1 MKIKISFLDSELD
14 FSVSNIYSL
23 EVHNKKYLYRIS
35 KLFYMLSND
44 TNIDDLKAYDK
55 NNEEILITNKIRFF
69 TNYFDFNFHSKKYNN
84 DITKYIISNLEQYE
98 SEKILKSYRKLCE
111 LLNKEL
117 LKLDLPISINV
128 EEGITNVIKLLKYSI
143 NNKEELLDNLLL
155 LIDLETILNS
165 NKVLCFINLKQY
177 LSKEELKELYKYATY
192 NSVNFILI
200 DSIKYNCIKEYEKLI
215 IIDENLEDYMI

>member
-1 MKIKISFLDSELD
+1 
-14 FSVSNIYSL
+14 
-23 EVHNKKYLYRIS
+23 
-35 KLFYMLSND
+35 MLSND

>member
-44 TNIDDLKAYDK
+44 INIDDLKAYDK

-69 TNYFDFNFHSKKYNN
+69 TNYFDFNFNSKKYNN
-84 DITKYIISNLEQYE
+84 DIIKYIISNLEQYE
-98 SEKILKSYRKLCE
+98 SEKILKTYRKICE

-117 LKLDLPISINV
+117 LKLDLPISVNV

-165 NKVLCFINLKQY
+165 NKILCFINLKQY

>member
-35 KLFYMLSND
+35 KLFYMLSNEI
-44 TNIDDLKAYDK
+44 NIDDLKAYDK

-69 TNYFDFNFHSKKYNN
+69 TNYFDFNFNSKKYNN
-84 DITKYIISNLEQYE
+84 DIIKYIISNLEQYE
-98 SEKILKSYRKLCE
+98 SEKILKTYRKICE

-117 LKLDLPISINV
+117 LKLDLPISVNV

-165 NKVLCFINLKQY
+165 NKILCFINLKQY

>member
-44 TNIDDLKAYDK
+44 INIDDLKAYDK

-69 TNYFDFNFHSKKYNN
+69 TNYFDFNFNSKKYNN
-84 DITKYIISNLEQYE
+84 DIIKYIISNLEKYE
-98 SEKILKSYRKLCE
+98 SEKILKTYRKICE

-117 LKLDLPISINV
+117 LKLDLPISVNV

-165 NKVLCFINLKQY
+165 NKILCFINLKQY

>member
-23 EVHNKKYLYRIS
+23 EVYNKKYLYRIS
-35 KLFYMLSND
+35 KLFYMLSNEI
-44 TNIDDLKAYDK
+44 NIDDLKAYDK

-69 TNYFDFNFHSKKYNN
+69 TNYFDFNFNSKKYNN
-84 DITKYIISNLEQYE
+84 DIIKYIISNLEQYE
-98 SEKILKSYRKLCE
+98 SEKILKTYRKICE

-117 LKLDLPISINV
+117 LKLDLPISVNV

-165 NKVLCFINLKQY
+165 NKILCFINLKQY

>member
-44 TNIDDLKAYDK
+44 INIDDLKAYDK

-69 TNYFDFNFHSKKYNN
+69 TNYFDFNFNSKKYNN
-84 DITKYIISNLEQYE
+84 DITKYIISNLEQYD
-98 SEKILKSYRKLCE
+98 SEKILKTYRKICE

-117 LKLDLPISINV
+117 LKLDLPISVNV

-165 NKVLCFINLKQY
+165 NKILCFINLKQY

-200 DSIKYNCIKEYEKLI
+200 DSIEYNCIKEYEKLI

>member
-14 FSVSNIYSL
+14 FSVCNIYSL

-44 TNIDDLKAYDK
+44 TNIDDIKAYDK
-55 NNEEILITNKIRFF
+55 NNKEILITNKIRFF
-69 TNYFDFNFHSKKYNN
+69 TNYFDFNFNSKKYNN

-98 SEKILKSYRKLCE
+98 SEKILKAYRKICE

-177 LSKEELKELYKYATY
+177 LSKEELEELYKYATY

-215 IIDENLEDYMI
+215 IIDENLEDYML